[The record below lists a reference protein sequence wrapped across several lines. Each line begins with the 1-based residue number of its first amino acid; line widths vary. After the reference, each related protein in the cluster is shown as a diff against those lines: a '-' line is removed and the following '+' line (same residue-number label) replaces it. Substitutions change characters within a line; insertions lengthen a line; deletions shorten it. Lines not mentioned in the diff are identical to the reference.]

1 MDSLEMIVG
10 STKHQRG
17 RRVSCDFG
25 YDCLGISYYKNERT
39 EFFFFLMLLT
49 WIFNDMDF

>member
-1 MDSLEMIVG
+1 MDFFEMIVG
-10 STKHQRG
+10 STKEQRG

-39 EFFFFLMLLT
+39 EYIFFF
-49 WIFNDMDF
+49 NVVDMDF